1 MTILYN
7 VRWNPRYNFGKPGII
22 VIIYID
28 ENLKVQEKCI
38 GFYSSTSSTSEYI
51 AHILKDTN
59 IHLGLSMFNLRGQCY
74 DGTSTMSAVYKGTH
88 ALIQKEQPLAY
99 YTYCSSHRLNRV
111 CKSVAQSKALLGSL
125 SIVNN
130 IGVLFSK
137 SGKFSNLYQSIDND
151 KTRFK

>member
-1 MTILYN
+1 
-7 VRWNPRYNFGKPGII
+7 
-22 VIIYID
+22 
-28 ENLKVQEKCI
+28 
-38 GFYSSTSSTSEYI
+38 
-51 AHILKDTN
+51 
-59 IHLGLSMFNLRGQCY
+59 
-74 DGTSTMSAVYKGTH
+74 MSAVYKGTH

-111 CKSVAQSKALLGSL
+111 CKSVAQSKALLASSKPIGSL

>member
-1 MTILYN
+1 MCDGTQDITLEN
-7 VRWNPRYNFGKPGII
+7 QESI

-28 ENLKVQEKCI
+28 ENLKVQEKCT
-38 GFYSSTSSTSEYI
+38 GFYSSTSSTSESI

-59 IHLGLSMFNLRGQCY
+59 IRIGLSMFNLRGQCY
-74 DGTSTMSAVYKGTH
+74 DGASAVYKGTH
-88 ALIQKEQPLAY
+88 ALIQKERPLAY

-111 CKSVAQSKALLGSL
+111 CKSVAQSKALLGYL

-151 KTRFK
+151 KTRVK